1 MFFNIDNYLSL
12 EAILKYKN
20 HLSVDTSRCVTK
32 YLSNFHF
39 FQVHKKSVI
48 KEMKN
53 FELKQTVQ
61 DTDILVK
68 ILKKNAGF
76 CCRTNMLQIE

>member
-1 MFFNIDNYLSL
+1 M
-12 EAILKYKN
+12 
-20 HLSVDTSRCVTK
+20 
-32 YLSNFHF
+32 
-39 FQVHKKSVI
+39 KS
-48 KEMKN
+48 

-68 ILKKNAGF
+68 VLKENAGF

>member
-1 MFFNIDNYLSL
+1 MFLIIGNYLSL
-12 EAILKYKN
+12 EAVLKYKN

-32 YLSNFHF
+32 YLSSFHF
-39 FQVHKKSVI
+39 SKSTKKLI
-48 KEMKN
+48 KEMKS

-68 ILKKNAGF
+68 VLKENAGF